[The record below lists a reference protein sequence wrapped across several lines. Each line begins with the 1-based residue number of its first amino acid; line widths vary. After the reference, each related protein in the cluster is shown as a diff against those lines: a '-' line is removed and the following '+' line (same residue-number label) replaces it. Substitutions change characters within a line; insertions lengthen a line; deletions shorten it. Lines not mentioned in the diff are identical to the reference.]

1 MKSAQQYLDEAVA
14 AKPSPYDYGDFEEA
28 QALAA
33 VQAALNDS
41 AAEAA
46 ERERYKNFL
55 ALAIINS
62 QPQAT

>member
-33 VQAALNDS
+33 VQAALND
-41 AAEAA
+41 AEKY
-46 ERERYKNFL
+46 R
-55 ALAIINS
+55 ALLLRSIRNS
-62 QPQAT
+62 TPSTPTTDE